1 MPAFPRVRH
10 HLGRERRF
18 AERCDTAWIYGT
30 LQMRARSPTGRWK
43 SIRSHGYFV
52 AFLVFR
58 RNGFRNG
65 LFRDLLVV
73 IDWLETHIVL
83 AESPGRLWPKAI
95 RTSWARLFAWAG
107 RVRYAW
113 RPAATRTMVRETVA
127 AARQP
132 TRIDGAIPS
141 FC

>member
-1 MPAFPRVRH
+1 MCWWEKGADLRWVE
-10 HLGRERRF
+10 G
-18 AERCDTAWIYGT
+18 AAQTISRCKEFWA
-30 LQMRARSPTGRWK
+30 L
-43 SIRSHGYFV
+43 
-52 AFLVFR
+52 FLW
-58 RNGFRNG
+58 

>member
-1 MPAFPRVRH
+1 MASSAKT
-10 HLGRERRF
+10 RRK
-18 AERCDTAWIYGT
+18 
-30 LQMRARSPTGRWK
+30 LSPK
-43 SIRSHGYFV
+43 CQLLV
-52 AFLVFR
+52 AIVKK
-58 RNGFRNG
+58 G

>member
-1 MPAFPRVRH
+1 MDCRLR
-10 HLGRERRF
+10 
-18 AERCDTAWIYGT
+18 
-30 LQMRARSPTGRWK
+30 
-43 SIRSHGYFV
+43 
-52 AFLVFR
+52 
-58 RNGFRNG
+58 

>member
-1 MPAFPRVRH
+1 MPLFVANKLEGKLLGEH
-10 HLGRERRF
+10 LHLG
-18 AERCDTAWIYGT
+18 DQHGLGT
-30 LQMRARSPTGRWK
+30 GATQPGQVGVVDDALPGGIPPAGQS
-43 SIRSHGYFV
+43 
-52 AFLVFR
+52 LVK
-58 RNGFRNG
+58 G

>member
-1 MPAFPRVRH
+1 MKDFQLYQQILGLVAPWQVESVTLKPR
-10 HLGRERRF
+10 
-18 AERCDTAWIYGT
+18 
-30 LQMRARSPTGRWK
+30 
-43 SIRSHGYFV
+43 
-52 AFLVFR
+52 
-58 RNGFRNG
+58 